1 MQMDRHKGCEYF
13 HFSLLHCACDVMY
26 CIVLSFNLGDPWE
39 SVKLTAFGWNKKIYF
54 ELLDEA
60 RHMARE
66 KAQGRTPIY
75 VVKGSQWEPF
85 G

>member
-13 HFSLLHCACDVMY
+13 HFLLLHCACDVMY

>member
-1 MQMDRHKGCEYF
+1 M
-13 HFSLLHCACDVMY
+13 
-26 CIVLSFNLGDPWE
+26 VLSFNSGDPWE